1 MFLSLIPIT
10 SEMMATTVGY
20 VVEVITDLSP
30 LWLLIVAV
38 GIGLIIFEV
47 IVGTI
52 RGRHSS

>member
-1 MFLSLIPIT
+1 MFFSLIPIT

-52 RGRHSS
+52 RGRH